1 MIYGYVRI
9 STTKQ
14 EKGNSKENQSNAIL
28 ARYPEATII
37 EETYSGAKER
47 PKFLKLLTE
56 CKNGDTIAV
65 TKLDRFCRST
75 KEGLEYIDFLK
86 SKSVNVHIL
95 NMGLI
100 EDTPMGRLIVTNLR
114 AFAEFERALIKERT
128 DKERFMKASK
138 AVKEIMNEQNVTL
151 SKLASRMNKSLR
163 LVSDRLRAD
172 NITTKNLVEM
182 LRNLDYELVVV
193 PRGKINKSDNV
204 YFITDEE
211 EK

>member
-1 MIYGYVRI
+1 
-9 STTKQ
+9 
-14 EKGNSKENQSNAIL
+14 
-28 ARYPEATII
+28 
-37 EETYSGAKER
+37 
-47 PKFLKLLTE
+47 
-56 CKNGDTIAV
+56 
-65 TKLDRFCRST
+65 
-75 KEGLEYIDFLK
+75 
-86 SKSVNVHIL
+86 
-95 NMGLI
+95 
-100 EDTPMGRLIVTNLR
+100 
-114 AFAEFERALIKERT
+114 
-128 DKERFMKASK
+128 MKASK

-193 PRGKINKSDNV
+193 PRGKINKSDDV